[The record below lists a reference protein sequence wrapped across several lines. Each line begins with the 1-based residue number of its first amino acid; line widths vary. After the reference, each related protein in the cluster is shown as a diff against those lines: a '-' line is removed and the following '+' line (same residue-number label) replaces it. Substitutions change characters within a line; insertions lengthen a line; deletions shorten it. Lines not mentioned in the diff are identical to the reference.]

1 MKVVIDTNVL
11 LVSTVPGSKSSVIL
25 NALVDGQLEICITEE
40 IMLEYEEIF
49 NRIGGYLAKEFLSE
63 SLLSL
68 PKINFVDVYYKWYLI
83 DSDPDDNKFVDC
95 AIAANSDYIITED
108 KHFNVLKTI
117 AFPKVETINSS
128 DFISQVLKK

>member
-11 LVSTVPGSKSSVIL
+11 LVSTVPGSNSSVIL

-49 NRIGGYLAKEFLSE
+49 NRLGGYLAKEFLSE

-68 PKINFVDVYYKWYLI
+68 PNINFVDVYYKWYLI

-95 AIAANSDYIITED
+95 AIAANADYIITED

-128 DFISQVLKK
+128 DFIYQVLTK